1 MKSKVPMSA
10 PEGYDAFP
18 LVLHYLTVLELRKL
32 FNFCLEFKKGLTQ
45 EKLLIQNF
53 RGCIYNLNDFRN
65 AHQ

>member
-10 PEGYDAFP
+10 PEGYAAFS